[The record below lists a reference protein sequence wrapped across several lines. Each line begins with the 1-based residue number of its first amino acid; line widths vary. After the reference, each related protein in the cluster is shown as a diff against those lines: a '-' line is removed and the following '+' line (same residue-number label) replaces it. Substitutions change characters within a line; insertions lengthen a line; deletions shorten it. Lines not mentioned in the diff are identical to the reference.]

1 MNFCIVTV
9 STEKPQFR
17 KYEKMKNTKVRA
29 VNFIYVP
36 HFNSI
41 QKAFFFFTFK
51 KIEIEREKGVFLPE
65 HTCKFQCDIV
75 TQYKMARI

>member
-9 STEKPQFR
+9 STEKPQFI

-29 VNFIYVP
+29 VNFIHVP

-41 QKAFFFFTFK
+41 QKSFFFSLK

-65 HTCKFQCDIV
+65 HTCKFQCDRA
-75 TQYKMARI
+75 TQYTMDRI